1 MMLEFSYRAIAA
13 DGQTVSGRQSATSE
27 SDLEARLGRMG
38 LELLRAKPVR
48 TSSLLTRKHI
58 LNTELIN
65 IFIHV
70 QTLSQAGVPLFES
83 LVDLRDSAD
92 SASVKRFISDLVDR
106 IQGGASLSDALEQ
119 SPANIDK
126 VSISL
131 IRTGEA
137 TGKLPEVLAELVESM
152 KWSDEI
158 AAQTKKLLMYPAFAG
173 TVVLGALGF
182 LMIYLVPQLLGFIK
196 NIGGTIPLQTR
207 ALVALS
213 GFLVKFWYTI
223 PLTIGL
229 AVTSVLAA
237 VKLSPSARLWLDNAK
252 LRLPVLGPVL
262 KKIIM
267 ARFARSFGLMYRSGI
282 SVLDALSFCET
293 LSTNMAFRKAI
304 NNATQDISQG
314 QKISD
319 AFATTG
325 LFPSLVVRMIRVG
338 ETTGGLDKSLENVSY
353 FYTREVN
360 DSIEK
365 LQEMIQPALTI
376 FLGAMIAWIM
386 SSVMLPIYDMIST
399 IRF

>member
-1 MMLEFSYRAIAA
+1 MLEFSYRAIAA

-38 LELLRAKPVR
+38 LELLRAKPIR
-48 TSSLLTRKHI
+48 TSSFLTRKHI
-58 LNTELIN
+58 TNTELIN

-92 SASVKRFISDLVDR
+92 SPSVKRFISDLVDR

-119 SPANIDK
+119 SPANIDR
-126 VSISL
+126 VSVSL

-158 AAQTKKLLMYPAFAG
+158 ATQTKKLLMYPAFAG

-213 GFLVKFWYTI
+213 GFLVTFWYTI
-223 PLTIGL
+223 PLFIGT
-229 AVTSVLAA
+229 VIGSVFVAI
-237 VKLSPSARLWLDNAK
+237 KLSPSARLWLDNAK

-282 SVLDALSFCET
+282 SVLDALGFCET
-293 LSTNMAFRKAI
+293 LSTNTAFRKAI

-365 LQEMIQPALTI
+365 LQEMIQPALTV